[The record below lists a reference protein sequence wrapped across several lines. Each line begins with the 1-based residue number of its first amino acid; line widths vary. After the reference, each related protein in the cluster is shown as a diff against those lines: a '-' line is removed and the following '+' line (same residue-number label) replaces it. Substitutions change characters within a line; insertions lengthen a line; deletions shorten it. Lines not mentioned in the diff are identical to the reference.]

1 MLIAKYVDGHLVV
14 GDYRSFFPT
23 ISFPQSGPTAQF
35 LAKAGC
41 YPVDTFLAHAHA
53 TQKLV
58 PAAPYLLDGRV
69 LTVKVEDKTP
79 EDIQA
84 DVESQNQNLRRARN
98 IAYGQESDALFFKW
112 QRGEGTKEEWLAAVA
127 DIRARYPYGDVP

>member
-41 YPVDTFLAHAHA
+41 YPVDTFLAHSRD

-84 DVESQNQNLRRARN
+84 DVESQNQNLRKARN

>member
-1 MLIAKYVDGHLVV
+1 M
-14 GDYRSFFPT
+14 
-23 ISFPQSGPTAQF
+23 
-35 LAKAGC
+35 
-41 YPVDTFLAHAHA
+41 
-53 TQKLV
+53 V

-84 DVESQNQNLRRARN
+84 DVESQNQNLRKARN